1 MRLAALLSIAA
12 LVNAPCLLA
21 GDIDGDIHSS
31 LGSVGSVEPDLKTP
45 PATAHAPAAG
55 KRVRQVNKNYATTQV
70 HHLLYLPTD
79 WVKGKKYP
87 VIVEYAGNQFKS
99 SPGTVEGS
107 NLGYGISGGEGV
119 IWLCLPYINK
129 DHSRNEV
136 TWWGDVD
143 ASVDYCKQTVRQVC
157 ADYGGDPSRLFI
169 AGFSRGAIACHYI
182 GLHDDEIAS
191 LWRGF
196 ICHSHY
202 DGVRK
207 WNYEG
212 SDRLSAA
219 LRLKRLGRRPQFIS
233 QEGSIEETK
242 EYLKQAHPMGDFTFQ
257 ALPFPEHTD
266 TWVLRDTAERKVLRD
281 WFKHVLKE
289 GN

>member
-45 PATAHAPAAG
+45 PATAHAPAPG

-87 VIVEYAGNQFKS
+87 VIVEYA
-99 SPGTVEGS
+99 
-107 NLGYGISGGEGV
+107 
-119 IWLCLPYINK
+119 
-129 DHSRNEV
+129 
-136 TWWGDVD
+136 
-143 ASVDYCKQTVRQVC
+143 
-157 ADYGGDPSRLFI
+157 
-169 AGFSRGAIACHYI
+169 
-182 GLHDDEIAS
+182 
-191 LWRGF
+191 
-196 ICHSHY
+196 
-202 DGVRK
+202 
-207 WNYEG
+207 
-212 SDRLSAA
+212 
-219 LRLKRLGRRPQFIS
+219 
-233 QEGSIEETK
+233 
-242 EYLKQAHPMGDFTFQ
+242 
-257 ALPFPEHTD
+257 D
-266 TWVLRDTAERKVLRD
+266 TWVLRDITERKLLRD

>member
-1 MRLAALLSIAA
+1 MKRLAALLSIAA
-12 LVNAPCLLA
+12 LVKAPRPYVA
-21 GDIDGDIHSS
+21 GDMWRSGVDSS
-31 LGSVGSVEPDLKTP
+31 AGSVEPDLTSP

-87 VIVEYAGNQFKS
+87 VIVEYAGNKFKS

-119 IWLCLPYINK
+119 IWLCLPYISK

-143 ASVDYCKQTVRQVC
+143 ASVEYCKQTVRQVC

-169 AGFSRGAIACHYI
+169 AGFSRG
-182 GLHDDEIAS
+182 
-191 LWRGF
+191 
-196 ICHSHY
+196 
-202 DGVRK
+202 
-207 WNYEG
+207 
-212 SDRLSAA
+212 SDRLS
-219 LRLKRLGRRPQFIS
+219 LHRSP
-233 QEGSIEETK
+233 
-242 EYLKQAHPMGDFTFQ
+242 
-257 ALPFPEHTD
+257 
-266 TWVLRDTAERKVLRD
+266 W
-281 WFKHVLKE
+281 
-289 GN
+289 